1 MFTRANAFL
10 TTLTVV
16 FGLYAGAASVG
27 LDIPRWA
34 WVSEVR
40 AAENK
45 LGELRLQFEQ
55 MRVESLRRAQ
65 LDVVTRIA
73 ELEARKIDVPTSLRF
88 QLQSLQRDLENGIQ
102 RVDALRN
109 R

>member
-1 MFTRANAFL
+1 
-10 TTLTVV
+10 
-16 FGLYAGAASVG
+16 
-27 LDIPRWA
+27 
-34 WVSEVR
+34 
-40 AAENK
+40 
-45 LGELRLQFEQ
+45 
-55 MRVESLRRAQ
+55 MRVESPRRAQ